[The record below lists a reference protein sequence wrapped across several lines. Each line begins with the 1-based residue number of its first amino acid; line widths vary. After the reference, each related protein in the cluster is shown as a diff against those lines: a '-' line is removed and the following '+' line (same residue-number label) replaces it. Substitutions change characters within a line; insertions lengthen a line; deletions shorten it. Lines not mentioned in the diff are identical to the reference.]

1 MTSISLCRARE
12 TDVVRQLCILGVPV
26 LLLLILG
33 GKLTFADSPLDRL
46 SKRSAVKRWEEVK
59 ENWIPGKASEDENR
73 ESQSP
78 PELPKAAPVGEY
90 SPPTVADPPLQS
102 AESGSATTPSLF
114 RESSQSNRLAP
125 VEMNSEPQVGAEI
138 LVPDPYATN
147 PASQGRV
154 VESLPIPEAVINT
167 RTPDSAVMV
176 AQRGDSSPLPDPYA
190 GQKLPS
196 FQRIGEIKPFYDYSP
211 TGVAET
217 ELADYQPLPS
227 SGDFNRNYGTTHYQ
241 WMASNLASDPLYF
254 EDVQLERYGHTYPLG
269 MQPFVSV
276 GKFGV
281 QLIGLPYQ
289 MALNPVWDEDYALGY
304 YRPGDCAPKLCYR
317 IPWNKKAA
325 ATAAGVYTGLI
336 FLFP

>member
-1 MTSISLCRARE
+1 MTSTSVCRNRE
-12 TDVVRQLCILGVPV
+12 TDVVQQLFILGMPV

-33 GKLTFADSPLDRL
+33 GNLALADSPLDRL

-59 ENWIPGKASEDENR
+59 ENWIPDKASESG
-73 ESQSP
+73 SQEDQAP
-78 PELPKAAPVGEY
+78 PALPKPAPAGEY
-90 SPPTVADPPLQS
+90 NPPTVADPPLDQ
-102 AESGSATTPSLF
+102 ADSGSTETPSLF
-114 RESSQSNRLAP
+114 RESNQSNRLAP
-125 VEMNSEPQVGAEI
+125 VEMNSDPQAGADI
-138 LVPDPYATN
+138 LVPDPYAT
-147 PASQGRV
+147 PPGGSSQV
-154 VESLPIPEAVINT
+154 AESLPFPEAVINT
-167 RTPDSAVMV
+167 TTPESAVMV
-176 AQRGDSSPLPDPYA
+176 AQRGDSLPLPDPYA

-196 FQRIGEIKPFYDYSP
+196 FQRIGEIQPFYDYSP

-217 ELADYQPLPS
+217 KLSDFQPLPS
-227 SGDFNRNYGTTHYQ
+227 SGDFERNYGTTHYQ

-254 EDVQLERYGHTYPLG
+254 EDVQLERYGHTYPCGL
-269 MQPFVSV
+269 QPFVSA

-289 MALNPVWDEDYALGY
+289 MALNPVWDEHYALGY